1 MERIADEQLTLIRE
15 SLIGKKIKARGV
27 TGICEYFGYND
38 WFPKWK
44 LQVTIGRMPIPYLE
58 LSDIELVD

>member
-1 MERIADEQLTLIRE
+1 MERIADEQITLIRE
-15 SLIGKKIKARGV
+15 TLIGKKIKARGV

-38 WFPKWK
+38 WFPNWK